1 MSTGSPWG
9 TDPALLRVRHKVR
22 ALKQDEEG
30 FASAALPG
38 GVFGFTS
45 APGLSAMPLFARQNY
60 GCFEIH
66 KLENGREMLI
76 GYMTPQHV
84 EECERGAEGELA
96 LYPQPFGEAQWL
108 VAVDLDRVAPARRT
122 LSREDGN
129 PFHLVTTR
137 RGGQAESYAPSTN
150 SRNARAAWE
159 SARLA
164 G

>member
-60 GCFEIH
+60 GCFEVH
-66 KLENGREMLI
+66 KLEDGSEMLI
-76 GYMTPQHV
+76 GYMTPRHTEQY
-84 EECERGAEGELA
+84 EAGEKASWLCTRGI
-96 LYPQPFGEAQWL
+96 
-108 VAVDLDRVAPARRT
+108 
-122 LSREDGN
+122 
-129 PFHLVTTR
+129 
-137 RGGQAESYAPSTN
+137 QAEWGGNEGIECTAHSAPTS
-150 SRNARAAWE
+150 SRKARAACE